1 MTKYEDTIDA
11 YINVKRPV
19 FKEEIIRLKKIRPAD
34 YLKELPEDVIDI
46 DPIYIYRSSLS
57 ADLSEVRKEISWTT
71 DVDTA
76 LLFYW
81 RNIHAGFQNV
91 HLYNGVIEK
100 AEIIAYTNRLN
111 EFEVLQYGSVQSIKE
126 IPVLLSEVESAAFRL
141 LGEERYHLSLK
152 TEQ

>member
-1 MTKYEDTIDA
+1 M
-11 YINVKRPV
+11 
-19 FKEEIIRLKKIRPAD
+19 
-34 YLKELPEDVIDI
+34 
-46 DPIYIYRSSLS
+46 
-57 ADLSEVRKEISWTT
+57 
-71 DVDTA
+71 
-76 LLFYW
+76 
-81 RNIHAGFQNV
+81 
-91 HLYNGVIEK
+91 IEK